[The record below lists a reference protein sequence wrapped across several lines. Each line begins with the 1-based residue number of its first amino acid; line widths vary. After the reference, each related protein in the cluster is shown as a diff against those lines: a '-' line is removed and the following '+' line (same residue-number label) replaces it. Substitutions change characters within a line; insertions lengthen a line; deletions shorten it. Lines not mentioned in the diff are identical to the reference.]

1 MKKQTNNISVNEFCL
16 LNRIKN
22 VDREF
27 MNVKFKDQLSTND
40 EWKKI
45 LKKEGITF

>member
-1 MKKQTNNISVNEFCL
+1 MTTKQNKITVNEFCL
-16 LNRIKN
+16 LNRIKQ

-27 MNVKFKDQLSTND
+27 MNVKFKDELNTNE

-45 LKKEGITF
+45 LKKEGVTF

>member
-1 MKKQTNNISVNEFCL
+1 MKTKQNKISVNEFCL
-16 LNRIKN
+16 LNKVN
-22 VDREF
+22 QSTKQY
-27 MNVKFKDQLSTND
+27 MNVKFNDIVKTED